1 VIDLYLPLKF
11 FEQLFWGRLLWRGL
25 TFSSR
30 EGQESFIQLSPLGQV
45 VLPQCL
51 ALFPESG
58 EHPLESLPVH
68 LNQSLKLI
76 SLILPGYVTC
86 KMLFALIGVCFS
98 ALKDEV
104 VTHEVTF
111 NIEADGVAL
120 GSIKLGLFGKVV
132 PKTAKNFF

>member
-1 VIDLYLPLKF
+1 
-11 FEQLFWGRLLWRGL
+11 
-25 TFSSR
+25 
-30 EGQESFIQLSPLGQV
+30 
-45 VLPQCL
+45 
-51 ALFPESG
+51 
-58 EHPLESLPVH
+58 
-68 LNQSLKLI
+68 
-76 SLILPGYVTC
+76 
-86 KMLFALIGVCFS
+86 MLFALIGVCFS